1 MLLTWHLTLILIK
14 EIDNIIKNDVGVLI
28 ETFHCLYTSDKKN
41 FKYENSLFVHSFFY
55 FLEFID
61 FLIKMV
67 TNFYNTASCFV
78 ENLKRTFIKNRLPEF
93 SKVHLKSKDM
103 GC

>member
-41 FKYENSLFVHSFFY
+41 FKYENSLFVHSFFLLFRIY
-55 FLEFID
+55 RFFNKNGNKFL
-61 FLIKMV
+61 
-67 TNFYNTASCFV
+67 
-78 ENLKRTFIKNRLPEF
+78 
-93 SKVHLKSKDM
+93 
-103 GC
+103 